1 MIPCRLVVLAG
12 LTLLTPGLRAQW
24 AVFDVAA
31 LQQNITN
38 YAALVEQLARQAEQI
53 GNQIQQIRHMEDH
66 LRRMGDMA
74 DVKAIVG
81 FPEFHVDVRFP
92 SKIRRWDE
100 TIVLVDGS
108 GIFGDTRG
116 GIFQPITIEFP
127 GFDGKPINRTP
138 QIYKPTHEIT
148 VRVDNFREVQADV
161 YERRADLRDAIA
173 RTSEALQAA
182 TTEAEAKKLEAILNA
197 QYSQLGALDSEVLL
211 TAAEIQ
217 VKAAESEAVFSAQEE
232 ADAEAR
238 KALAQQEAER
248 IRTAFRPIY
257 KCLLENVRE
266 KRFSP

>member
-1 MIPCRLVVLAG
+1 MSPRRLVVLAG
-12 LTLLTPGLRAQW
+12 LALLTPGLRAQW

-116 GIFQPITIEFP
+116 GVFQPIDIEFP

-238 KALAQQEAER
+238 GALARQEAEKLGD
-248 IRTAFRPIY
+248 AFKPIY
-257 KCLLENVRE
+257 DSILRYVKEE
-266 KRFSP
+266 RFSP